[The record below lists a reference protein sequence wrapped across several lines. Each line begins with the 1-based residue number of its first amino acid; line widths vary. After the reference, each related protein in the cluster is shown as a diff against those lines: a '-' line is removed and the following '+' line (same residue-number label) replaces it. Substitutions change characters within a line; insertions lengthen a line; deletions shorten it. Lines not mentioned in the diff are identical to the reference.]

1 MSSSVS
7 LKAKAAA
14 AGLQSLWTDPGGEG
28 ETAPHE
34 QTGKEKYRLTWQN
47 NLCGSR
53 LEEHING
60 AGLRMPVQPTS
71 IMTLLVPVWVGR
83 LRGTV
88 TEHLWYSGC
97 TDPHR
102 VTYPI

>member
-7 LKAKAAA
+7 LRAKAATT
-14 AGLQSLWTDPGGEG
+14 GLQSLWTDPGGEG
-28 ETAPHE
+28 ETVSHE
-34 QTGKEKYRLTWQN
+34 QTGKGKYKLTWQN
-47 NLCGSR
+47 NLCGSL

-60 AGLRMPVQPTS
+60 VGLGMPVQPAS
-71 IMTLLVPVWVGR
+71 IITLLVPVWVGR
-83 LRGTV
+83 LHGTV

-102 VTYPI
+102 VTYHI